1 MSHTSQTVAAYAT
14 QVHTVEVQAHASSQL
29 AGNAAPRGP
38 QGGASPPSHVEEF
51 LRYLAA
57 YRKASPLTVDAY
69 RRDLARLEGF
79 LQASG
84 RTLSPEVLEPRT
96 LQAFAVL
103 LSGYA
108 PATINRALNA
118 ISSFCSFLARTGRLE
133 RNPVDNLL
141 KPKKQRKLPDIPSL
155 DDCRALIA
163 AAATPR
169 EKALLLMMMAAGLRR
184 AEVLDLRLADV
195 SADLHQVT
203 VRGKGDKQ
211 RLVFL
216 PDEAATALADYLSTR
231 TAASEW
237 LFVNKAG
244 QRVGNTSFARMF
256 RRIKRK
262 AGLGSRDLTPHRLRH
277 FYATRLL
284 HSAVD
289 VRTVQ
294 TLLGHASLSS
304 TEIYLHTDDN
314 SKKAAAAALPS
325 FVASPAGEGETA

>member
-1 MSHTSQTVAAYAT
+1 MVVAIAERNRSRDAAP
-14 QVHTVEVQAHASSQL
+14 VALPPAAAPPGVQA
-29 AGNAAPRGP
+29 
-38 QGGASPPSHVEEF
+38 GASPPSLLEEF
-51 LRYLAA
+51 LCYLAS
-57 YRKASPLTVDAY
+57 YRNASPLTVDAY

-79 LQASG
+79 LQTYDSA
-84 RTLSPEVLEPRT
+84 LSPEALESRN
-96 LQAFAVL
+96 LEAFAVS

-118 ISSFCSFLARTGRLE
+118 ISSFCSFLVRTGRLD
-133 RNPVDNLL
+133 RNPVDAVL
-141 KPKKQRKLPDIPSL
+141 KPKKQRRLPDIPGL

-163 AAATPR
+163 ATSTPR
-169 EKALLLMMMAAGLRR
+169 EKTMLLMMMAAGLRR
-184 AEVLDLRLADV
+184 AEVLDLRLSDV

-216 PDEAATALADYLSTR
+216 PDEAAAALAEYLPAR
-231 TAASEW
+231 TEGADW
-237 LFVNKAG
+237 LFANTAG
-244 QRVGNTSFARMF
+244 KQVGFTSFARLF
-256 RRIKRK
+256 KRIKRK
-262 AGLGSRDLTPHRLRH
+262 AGLADRDLTPHRLRH
-277 FYATRLL
+277 FYASRLL

-314 SKKAAAAALPS
+314 AKKAAAAALPF
-325 FVASPAGEGETA
+325 FVDSSTGEGEPS